1 MYPRL
6 ERFLAAVAVTALVLT
21 AAFWA
26 FPPELRF
33 PDPHPATP
41 PGRPAPAE
49 APLASAPAAPAPA
62 PPAAD
67 AAAPPV
73 RNEPPVP
80 VAAAA
85 PEETGPGLS
94 ATVSLSLRERL
105 PEASL
110 SDEDVRELTE
120 TIQSFRESMRGLR
133 ETERTAEN
141 ADRIREL
148 MARIEENRLRIEK
161 TTGMSINEFLRRMTT
176 EGIDNDRRE
185 EERPAAGAP
194 DRPGR

>member
-6 ERFLAAVAVTALVLT
+6 ERFLAVLALAAIVVT

-33 PDPHPATP
+33 PEPQPQGGISRDP
-41 PGRPAPAE
+41 PAE
-49 APLASAPAAPAPA
+49 GPLAPAPAAPVPA
-62 PPAAD
+62 QPPAD
-67 AAAPPV
+67 IAAPPV

-80 VAAAA
+80 AAAAA
-85 PEETGPGLS
+85 PEEAGPGLS

-161 TTGMSINEFLRRMTT
+161 TTGMSINDFLRRMTT

>member
-6 ERFLAAVAVTALVLT
+6 ERFLAVLALAAIVVT

-33 PDPHPATP
+33 PEPQPQGGISRDP
-41 PGRPAPAE
+41 PAE
-49 APLASAPAAPAPA
+49 GPLAPAPAAPVPA
-62 PPAAD
+62 QPPAD
-67 AAAPPV
+67 IAAPPV
-73 RNEPPVP
+73 RNEPPV
-80 VAAAA
+80 AASAA
-85 PEETGPGLS
+85 PEEAGPGLP
-94 ATVSLSLRERL
+94 AIVSLSLRERL

-110 SDEDVRELTE
+110 SDEDIRELTE
-120 TIQSFRESMRGLR
+120 TIQTFRESMRDLR

-148 MARIEENRLRIEK
+148 TARIEENRLRIEK
-161 TTGMSINEFLRRMTT
+161 TTGMSFNDFLRRMTT
-176 EGIDNDRRE
+176 EGIDNDRHE

>member
-33 PDPHPATP
+33 PDPQPAP
-41 PGRPAPAE
+41 SPARPAPAE
-49 APLASAPAAPAPA
+49 APLASAPSAPAPA
-62 PPAAD
+62 PPPAD
-67 AAAPPV
+67 VAAPPV
-73 RNEPPVP
+73 RNEPPV
-80 VAAAA
+80 AAA

-161 TTGMSINEFLRRMTT
+161 TTGMSINDFLRRMTT

>member
-6 ERFLAAVAVTALVLT
+6 ERFLAVLALAAIVVT

-33 PDPHPATP
+33 PEPQPH
-41 PGRPAPAE
+41 GISRDRPAE
-49 APLASAPAAPAPA
+49 GPLAPVPAAPVPA
-62 PPAAD
+62 QPPAD
-67 AAAPPV
+67 VAATPV
-73 RNEPPVP
+73 RNEPPV
-80 VAAAA
+80 AASAA
-85 PEETGPGLS
+85 PEEAGPGLP
-94 ATVSLSLRERL
+94 AIVSLSLRERL

-110 SDEDVRELTE
+110 SDEDIRELTE
-120 TIQSFRESMRGLR
+120 TIQTFRESMRDLR

-148 MARIEENRLRIEK
+148 TTRIEENRLRIEK
-161 TTGMSINEFLRRMTT
+161 TTGMSFNDFLRRMTT

-185 EERPAAGAP
+185 EDRSAVGAP

>member
-33 PDPHPATP
+33 PDPHPAP
-41 PGRPAPAE
+41 SPARPAPDESSVAT
-49 APLASAPAAPAPA
+49 APPAPAPA

-73 RNEPPVP
+73 RNEPPAP
-80 VAAAA
+80 AATSG
-85 PEETGPGLS
+85 PEVSGPGLS

-110 SDEDVRELTE
+110 SDEDIRELTE
-120 TIQSFRESMRGLR
+120 TIQTFRESMQGLR

-161 TTGMSINEFLRRMTT
+161 TTGMSINDFLRRMST

-185 EERPAAGAP
+185 DERPAAGSP

>member
-6 ERFLAAVAVTALVLT
+6 ERFLAVLALAAIVVT

-33 PDPHPATP
+33 PEPQPH
-41 PGRPAPAE
+41 GISRDRPAE
-49 APLASAPAAPAPA
+49 GPLAPVPAAPVPA
-62 PPAAD
+62 QPPAD
-67 AAAPPV
+67 VAATPV
-73 RNEPPVP
+73 RNEPPV
-80 VAAAA
+80 AASAA
-85 PEETGPGLS
+85 PEEAGPGLR
-94 ATVSLSLRERL
+94 AIVSLSLRERL

-110 SDEDVRELTE
+110 SDEDIRELTE
-120 TIQSFRESMRGLR
+120 TIQTFRESMRDLR

-148 MARIEENRLRIEK
+148 TTRIEENRLRIEK
-161 TTGMSINEFLRRMTT
+161 TTGMSFNDFLRRMTT

-185 EERPAAGAP
+185 EDRSAVGAP